1 MSCGNLKSWWRIID
15 KNTALL
21 HCVVYNGL
29 EVNNAGREDWP
40 VQEQDGSVA
49 RAIGGLQRPSSE
61 EMLDI
66 FCSTFQ
72 QTSPQSFVQA
82 FAQWESINANIFL
95 FCSVQHI
102 GVSCLRMHNIYFLVR
117 ETVKWLVIFG
127 RKCPQKRVLAVLR
140 FEVEKFMKKFASQ
153 DVLDKVKSF
162 WSSIC
167 TKPRRFPRASVG
179 LFCLM
184 LYFHKSWQN
193 QIPLVCDC
201 SFFPSPASCALSKF
215 PRSSWRGSPAPQ
227 NLVWDFQGKGGCWLA
242 NCKDRKTEGLVR
254 C

>member
-15 KNTALL
+15 KNRQPCCTVLFTT
-21 HCVVYNGL
+21 VWRWITQ
-29 EVNNAGREDWP
+29 EEKTDP
-40 VQEQDGSVA
+40 VREQDGPVA

-82 FAQWESINANIFL
+82 VAQWESINANIFL

-127 RKCPQKRVLAVLR
+127 RKCPQKRMFAVLR

-153 DVLDKVKSF
+153 DVL
-162 WSSIC
+162 
-167 TKPRRFPRASVG
+167 
-179 LFCLM
+179 
-184 LYFHKSWQN
+184 
-193 QIPLVCDC
+193 
-201 SFFPSPASCALSKF
+201 
-215 PRSSWRGSPAPQ
+215 
-227 NLVWDFQGKGGCWLA
+227 GK
-242 NCKDRKTEGLVR
+242 
-254 C
+254 